1 MQGPIKGS
9 KNTKT
14 NNMWKIDVYKR
25 DSDGNKGD
33 FLTSHKYPDEHKARK
48 AYKVL
53 RRMAGSLYLAPYIKN
68 RNQLIWGL
76 RKSHA
81 NIIVGQP
88 IQIN

>member
-1 MQGPIKGS
+1 
-9 KNTKT
+9 
-14 NNMWKIDVYKR
+14 MWKIDVYKR
-25 DSDGNKGD
+25 NSDGNKGD
-33 FLTSHKYPDEHKARK
+33 FLTSHKYLSEGQARK

-53 RRMAGSLYLAPYIKN
+53 RRMAGSLYLAPYIKD
-68 RNQLIWGL
+68 RSQLIWGL